1 MNVDFRRFNFTNPL
15 TSRNLRSSHGSRQLS
30 ASVFIDGDQ
39 GTAGLKI
46 LERLSGRQDIRLVT
60 LPERLRKDAAAR
72 AVAINDCDVAVLCL
86 PDEAARQAVASIR
99 NPRVRV
105 IDASSAHR
113 TDADWVYGF
122 PEMATQQS
130 ARIAE
135 ALRVSNPGCY
145 PTGAIALLRPLVD
158 AGCLRNDAPLS
169 IHAVSGYSGR
179 GREGIEVH
187 EGPGAATALP
197 FQTYGLDLQHK
208 HVPEIQL
215 HSGLQGRPLFVP
227 SYGSFRQG
235 IALTIPLH
243 ASMLH
248 RPTTAEALRELFAE
262 RYRDQRHVRVLDA
275 VQTDAMTRLDPQAL
289 NGSNDLQLA
298 VFGSDA
304 HDQVLLSAVFDNL
317 GKGASGAAVQNLALM
332 LGLDTAAGE
341 GDVSQGRLESATS
354 RHLQSPALE
363 QPV

>member
-1 MNVDFRRFNFTNPL
+1 MNPVFMTFNFTNRPA
-15 TSRNLRSSHGSRQLS
+15 SRNLRSSSREHPLS

-39 GTAGLKI
+39 GTTGLKI

-60 LPERLRKDAAAR
+60 LPDGLRKDSAAR
-72 AVAINDCDVAVLCL
+72 AAALNDCDVAVLCL
-86 PDEAARQAVASIR
+86 PDAAARHAVASIS

-122 PEMATQQS
+122 PELSPRQS
-130 ARIAE
+130 GRIAE
-135 ALRVSNPGCY
+135 AKRVSNPGCY
-145 PTGAIALLRPLVD
+145 PTGAVALLRPLVE
-158 AGCLRNDAPLS
+158 AGCLRGDAPLS

-179 GREGIEVH
+179 GREGVALH
-187 EGPGAATALP
+187 EGAGAATALP

-208 HVPEIQL
+208 HVPEIRM
-215 HSGLQGRPLFVP
+215 HAGLQGRPLFVP

-235 IALTIPLH
+235 IVLTIPLH

-248 RPTTAEALRELFAE
+248 RPMKAPALRDLLAQ

-275 VQTDAMTRLDPQAL
+275 EQTSALTRLDPQAL

-304 HDQVLLSAVFDNL
+304 HDQILLSAVFDNL
-317 GKGASGAAVQNLALM
+317 GKGASGAAVQNLTLM
-332 LGLDTAAGE
+332 LGLTTSAGD
-341 GDVSQGRLESATS
+341 GDEPENGG
-354 RHLQSPALE
+354 PNG
-363 QPV
+363 

>member
-1 MNVDFRRFNFTNPL
+1 MN
-15 TSRNLRSSHGSRQLS
+15 

-39 GTAGLKI
+39 GTTGLEI
-46 LERLSGRQDIRLVT
+46 LARLSSGRQDITLIT
-60 LPERLRKDAAAR
+60 LPEALRKNAAAR

-122 PEMATQQS
+122 PEMSPPQS
-130 ARIAE
+130 GRIAQ
-135 ALRVSNPGCY
+135 ARRVSNPGCY
-145 PTGAIALLRPLVD
+145 PTGAIALLRPLVE
-158 AGCLRNDAPLS
+158 AGCLRAEAPLS

-179 GREGIEVH
+179 GREGIEAH
-187 EGPGAATALP
+187 EGLGGATAP
-197 FQTYGLDLQHK
+197 SFQTYGLGLQHK
-208 HVPEIQL
+208 HVPEIRL
-215 HSGLQGRPLFVP
+215 HSGLQGRPFFVP

-248 RPTTAEALRELFAE
+248 RPMPAQALRDLLEQ
-262 RYRDQRHVRVLDA
+262 RYRDHGHVQVLDA
-275 VQTDAMTRLDPQAL
+275 DQTDAMTRLDPQAL

-298 VFGSDA
+298 VFGNDA
-304 HDQVLLSAVFDNL
+304 HGQILLSAVFDNL
-317 GKGASGAAVQNLALM
+317 GKGASGSAVQNLVLM
-332 LGLDTAAGE
+332 LGLARASDGGREDNTLHPLEHAA
-341 GDVSQGRLESATS
+341 
-354 RHLQSPALE
+354 
-363 QPV
+363 